1 MSQAILPPRTALFL
15 PASNPRAIEK
25 ARGLA
30 ADMVILDL
38 EDAVKEADKES
49 ARDAACAAAATYP
62 GKLVGIRANAKDS
75 DHWKDDLK
83 AIRRSEADYIV
94 LPKVETPD
102 AITWAAAYA
111 KKPILAMIETPAG
124 VMNVAQLAST
134 DSWGV
139 DLAGIIMGTND
150 LAVGL
155 KLPPG
160 AGRAA
165 MHLCFQLAIL
175 SARAR
180 DIWVL
185 DGVFNALDDAQGFEA
200 ECIEGRNLGFDGKT
214 LIHPNQIDIATR
226 IYSPNARDIEE
237 AEALIAAAT
246 GGAERYRD
254 RMIEE
259 MHVDAARALLARA
272 AR

>member
-1 MSQAILPPRTALFL
+1 MSQATLPPRTALFL

-25 ARGLA
+25 ARGLT

-38 EDAVKEADKES
+38 EDAVKEADKDS
-49 ARDAACAAAATYP
+49 AREAACAAAAIYP

-83 AIRRSEADYIV
+83 AIRKSEADYVVI
-94 LPKVETPD
+94 PKVEAPD
-102 AITWAAAYA
+102 AITWAAYYA
-111 KKPILAMIETPAG
+111 KKPVLAMIETPAG

-134 DSWGV
+134 ESWGV
-139 DLAGIIMGTND
+139 ELAGLIMGTND
-150 LAVGL
+150 LSVGL
-155 KLPPG
+155 KLPPD

-185 DGVFNALDDAQGFEA
+185 DGVFNALDDPEGLEA

-237 AEALIAAAT
+237 AEALIAAFT

-259 MHVDAARALLARA
+259 MHVDAAKALLARA

>member
-1 MSQAILPPRTALFL
+1 MSQAILAPRTALFL

-30 ADMVILDL
+30 VDMVILDL
-38 EDAVKEADKES
+38 EDAVKEADKEG
-49 ARDAACAAAATYP
+49 ARDAACVAAATYP

-83 AIRRSEADYIV
+83 AIRESEADYV
-94 LPKVETPD
+94 VVPKVEAPD
-102 AITWAAAYA
+102 AITWAAYYS
-111 KKPILAMIETPAG
+111 KKPVLAMIETPAG

-134 DSWGV
+134 QSWGV
-139 DLAGIIMGTND
+139 ELAGLIMGTND

-155 KLPPG
+155 KLPPA
-160 AGRAA
+160 AGRAP

-185 DGVFNALDDAQGFEA
+185 DGVFNALDDAAGFEA
-200 ECIEGRNLGFDGKT
+200 ECVEGRNLGFDGKT
-214 LIHPNQIDIATR
+214 LIHPNQVEMASR
-226 IYSPNARDIEE
+226 VYSPNEQDIAE
-237 AEALIAAAT
+237 AEALIAAST

-259 MHVDAARALLARA
+259 MHVDAAKALLARA

>member
-1 MSQAILPPRTALFL
+1 MSKANLAPRTALFL

-30 ADMVILDL
+30 VDMVILDL
-38 EDAVKEADKES
+38 EDAVKEADKEAARS
-49 ARDAACAAAATYP
+49 AARAAAGTFP
-62 GKLVGIRANAKDS
+62 GKLVGIRANAVDS
-75 DHWKDDLK
+75 DHWKEDAK
-83 AIRRSEADYIV
+83 AIRKSQADYVV
-94 LPKVETPD
+94 LPKVETPE
-102 AITWAAAYA
+102 ALTKAGHYA
-111 KKPILAMIETPAG
+111 RKPILAMIETPAG
-124 VMNVAQLAST
+124 VMNVAQIAST
-134 DSWGV
+134 KAWRV
-139 DLAGIIMGTND
+139 EVAGLIMGTND

-160 AGRAA
+160 TGRAA
-165 MHLCFQLAIL
+165 MHLSFQLAIL

-185 DGVFNALDDAQGFEA
+185 DGVFNALDDAVGLEA
-200 ECIEGRNLGFDGKT
+200 ECLEGRNLGFDGKT

-226 IYSPNARDIEE
+226 AYSPNAQDIAE
-237 AEALIAAAT
+237 AEALIAAST

-259 MHVDAARALLARA
+259 MHVDAAKALLERA